1 MRIHVKRCNETHAAL
16 RPAVRLDREEFA
28 CYLDACKRGGARF
41 SAAAKA
47 QLIKL
52 EHLAGVVL
60 QLRDAGFDVQVAPEL
75 APEAPR
81 TAAPK
86 TTPRR
91 TPTRRRQPHV
101 EVRFVRSFDSYQAGD
116 VGHEPAWRAAVLV
129 EEGYAELVQTQEA
142 PGDQPGAHIQGVG

>member
-1 MRIHVKRCNETHAAL
+1 MRIHVKRHGETHAAL

-28 CYLDACKRGGARF
+28 RYLDACRRGGARF
-41 SAAAKA
+41 NAAAKA
-47 QLIKL
+47 QLIEV
-52 EHLAGVVL
+52 EHLPSVVL
-60 QLRDAGFDVQVAPEL
+60 QLRDAGFDVQPS
-75 APEAPR
+75 PEAPQ
-81 TAAPK
+81 TAPPQ

-101 EVRFVRSFDSYQAGD
+101 AVRFLRSFDGREPGD

-142 PGDQPGAHIQGVG
+142 PGDQPGAQIQGVG